1 MARTLATTGAVGL
14 TAALGGRAY
23 AADVDPGVLGK
34 LRGRLKGRVIVP
46 TDARVPRGPPRVFFG
61 TPRRSVALP

>member
-46 TDARVPRGPPRVFFG
+46 ADAGYTRPAACISG